1 MTQWNDS
8 TKLKEN
14 SSKSDS
20 ELKLMLGQR
29 QKADILARRLQDDM
43 EMKKGKNNE

>member
-1 MTQWNDS
+1 
-8 TKLKEN
+8 
-14 SSKSDS
+14 
-20 ELKLMLGQR
+20 MLGQR